1 MPSGEKVTIGQR
13 RLALKLLDE
22 SREDGSKVRRADIP
36 RLVGIHRHT
45 FRMIVDQAAVNWY
58 RSMVHAEWM
67 EDVREK
73 AR

>member
-36 RLVGIHRHT
+36 RLIGVHRHT
-45 FRMIVDQAAVNWY
+45 FRAIVDQAAVHWY
-58 RSMVHAEWM
+58 QQIVHAEWV
-67 EDVREK
+67 EDVRGK